1 MKTKT
6 EWKSV
11 LPSQGNNLGYWLSK
25 SDGSIWNTTR
35 CDFRWVNCISKYAC
49 SYDDSLSLGEGS
61 KIIGDE

>member
-25 SDGSIWNTTR
+25 SDGSIWNTTG
-35 CDFRWVNCISKYAC
+35 CDFRWVNCVSRYA
-49 SYDDSLSLGEGS
+49 
-61 KIIGDE
+61 